1 MKNIFKLQN
10 EHICITSDEEIK
22 RGDWCFRNGIVEQC
36 NSKMHSFALWGAN
49 AKKIILTTD
58 THLIKDGVQSID
70 DEFLVWLVKNPSCER
85 VEINKEWNEERII
98 DGKDIGDYSFKII
111 IPQEKPKQKTL
122 MDLYLKNN
130 PEKAVVIEQ
139 RVSDFMNQLK
149 PKQ

>member
-10 EHICITSDEEIK
+10 EHICITSDEEIT

-70 DEFLVWLVKNPSCER
+70 DEFLEWFVKNSSCEF
-85 VEINKEWNEERII
+85 VEVRYTLDFNSKAV
-98 DGKDIGDYSFKII
+98 II
-111 IPQEKPKQKTL
+111 IPQ
-122 MDLYLKNN
+122 KNLSN
-130 PEKAVVIEQ
+130 KH
-139 RVSDFMNQLK
+139 
-149 PKQ
+149 